1 MKNHQEQDRK
11 EEIYHTILDIA
22 QNSKA
27 QQIKTLQKIIGEDLD
42 NLVNEFFDVIWLYK
56 YDDLKQDSQ
65 KRKKLQSALDLLIEK
80 YSKEEK

>member
-42 NLVNEFFDVIWLYK
+42 NLVNEFFDVIWQYK

-80 YSKEEK
+80 YSQEEK